1 MAVARNSS
9 ASQVPAFPLP
19 PFDAASLRR
28 LAWGISADPTVM
40 WPVIPEP
47 DHAWDPAGL
56 RVIGQVVLGS
66 AVAFVRRWGR
76 STPWTP
82 PDWASAH
89 DGLRQTFLL
98 DRFVHFLRAEPIAW
112 CNFTEPQIT
121 KGFAHFLNDGSP
133 ENRIGRTAAL
143 LAALGRDVSGGI
155 MDPIVI
161 AEAPTRKKFRLDI
174 FVKWK
179 EPNGQARALAIEAK
193 FGHHLTPGQLPGYKA
208 EVKRYVDPE
217 AFSGS
222 LYVISRAVSQNRD
235 SKSLRRNKDWRWI
248 SWKRFLLRYEQNLAP
263 QMDDDAFRIFR
274 RTVWKQ
280 I

>member
-1 MAVARNSS
+1 MTVARNSS
-9 ASQVPAFPLP
+9 ASQVPAFPLR

-40 WPVIPEP
+40 WPVIPKP

-56 RVIGQVVLGS
+56 RAIGQVVLGS

-76 STPWTP
+76 GTPWTP

-89 DGLRQTFLL
+89 GGLRQTFHL
-98 DRFVHFLRAEPIAW
+98 DRPGHFLRAEPIAW

-121 KGFAHFLNDGSP
+121 KGFAHFLNDGPS

-161 AEAPTRKKFRLDI
+161 AEAPARKKFRLDI

-179 EPNGQARALAIEAK
+179 EPDGQARALAIEAK
-193 FGHHLTPGQLPGYKA
+193 FGHHLTPGQLHRYKA
-208 EVKRYVDPE
+208 EVKEHVDPE
-217 AFSGS
+217 ALLGS
-222 LYVISRAVSQNRD
+222 LYVISRAVSRNRD
-235 SKSLRRNKDWRWI
+235 RKSLRRNKDWRWI

-263 QMDDDAFRIFR
+263 RMDDDAFRIFR